1 VNEPVE
7 WVGTVMLGLMGLAIV
22 LVALIGVLLKMA

>member
-1 VNEPVE
+1 MNEPVE